1 MFNFLYAL
9 KAPESKRQYPRRFEM
24 FLDFLKLE
32 GNLNTKA
39 LYLYNKAKSDTQWL
53 QDNFMQFI
61 EYQKERV
68 ANGKIAANTISNYYK
83 ATKLFCEMNNI
94 IINWKLIS
102 KGIPSGKKAA
112 NDKSP
117 IIEEVQKVIEY
128 PDRRIKAIVYVY
140 DFLRDTTWR
149 VGFPKMETCDTNE
162 R

>member
-61 EYQKERV
+61 EYQRKE
-68 ANGKIAANTISNYYK
+68 
-83 ATKLFCEMNNI
+83 
-94 IINWKLIS
+94 
-102 KGIPSGKKAA
+102 
-112 NDKSP
+112 
-117 IIEEVQKVIEY
+117 
-128 PDRRIKAIVYVY
+128 
-140 DFLRDTTWR
+140 
-149 VGFPKMETCDTNE
+149 
-162 R
+162 